1 MYACVRSM
9 VPQKN
14 SLPFFIL
21 DIHAFVLLAKLKA
34 CTELVF

>member
-14 SLPFFIL
+14 SLLFFIL